1 MTNQDITKYFLAEKS
16 ESLFFILLG
25 IVAIGV
31 AVYGLV
37 FQKTAF
43 VVGAAI
49 PMVLVG
55 LIQLVVGTSVYVRS
69 DKDIA
74 RVSQMMQQERTKIVT
89 EELPRMQVVNK
100 NFDIYK
106 TIEIVLL
113 ITGLL
118 LLAFFYNQANSFW
131 LGLGITLSIESAIML
146 VLDFFAE
153 RRADIYT
160 ALLERFMP

>member
-55 LIQLVVGTSVYVRS
+55 LIQLVVGTSVYFRS

-74 RVSQMMQQERTKIVT
+74 RVSQMMQQERTKIAT

-100 NFDIYK
+100 NFDVYK
-106 TIEIVLL
+106 TIEIILL

-118 LLAFFYNQANSFW
+118 LVAFFYKQVNSFW

-160 ALLERFMP
+160 ALLERFLP